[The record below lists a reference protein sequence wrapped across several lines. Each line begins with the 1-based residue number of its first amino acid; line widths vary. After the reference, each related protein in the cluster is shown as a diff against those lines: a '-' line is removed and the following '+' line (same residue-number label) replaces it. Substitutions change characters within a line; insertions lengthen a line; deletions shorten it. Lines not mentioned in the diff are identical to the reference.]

1 MCSHRQT
8 KTHQPKL
15 PQWLESVDPWDEGR
29 SVGCLAQSLC
39 CKESLPDVQFRL
51 GSVNVGQLEVTKC
64 EDFLSTGHQSWFTA
78 RDKKGLLTTNQHFL
92 TSFIFNQPS
101 PHLQI
106 AREGRRCCA
115 SSYKWL
121 IRWKPSWNITKPAAS
136 TLKHDEIHIWWNPW
150 RCIGKYCSIGI

>member
-51 GSVNVGQLEVTKC
+51 GSVNVGQLKVTKC
-64 EDFLSTGHQSWFTA
+64 EDFLPHTWSPLLEIRGFTGVWSHCNHLHHHQ
-78 RDKKGLLTTNQHFL
+78 LTTDKHFL
-92 TSFIFNQPS
+92 TSFIGSLRSSSFTS
-101 PHLQI
+101 VEKRKL
-106 AREGRRCCA
+106 RRNAYKMRIKITATYYKDPQCCA
-115 SSYKWL
+115 SS
-121 IRWKPSWNITKPAAS
+121 
-136 TLKHDEIHIWWNPW
+136 
-150 RCIGKYCSIGI
+150 